1 MVASTV
7 HQIAKEESIMSE
19 VIRLL
24 TTDEVSDL
32 LGISRESLWRYVR
45 MGLIPHMRIGHLI
58 RFVEKDL
65 LDWIRDGGC
74 GIARAV

>member
-1 MVASTV
+1 MDKLV
-7 HQIAKEESIMSE
+7 
-19 VIRLL
+19 RLL

-32 LGISRESLWRYVR
+32 FGISREALWRYVR
-45 MGLIPHMRIGHLI
+45 MDVIPHIRIGHLI